1 METYEFKNKHGEFS
15 VKVGDKIMVD
25 DGHQFEI
32 DFILDSVSS
41 IKGDI
46 TDKPSI
52 MIRTSENSYSIIN
65 EEKITEVFG
74 NEDTIQNSPCPQCGE
89 DMHLDSVES
98 LSDYYGQQLETSLP
112 QLRSWRHAKVYNL
125 SCPNCGM
132 SFEVREATMSER
144 LDNYNYNHSK
154 DNEQ

>member
-1 METYEFKNKHGEFS
+1 METYKFKNKHGEFS
-15 VKVGDKIMVD
+15 VKIGDKIMVD

-32 DFILDSVSS
+32 DFILNSFSS
-41 IKGDI
+41 IMGDI
-46 TDKPSI
+46 TDKHSI
-52 MIRTSENSYSIIN
+52 MIRTGENSYSILN

-74 NEDTIQNSPCPQCGE
+74 NEDTILDSPCPQCGE
-89 DMHLDSVES
+89 DMHLDSVET
-98 LSDYYGQQLETSLP
+98 LSDFYGEDCG
-112 QLRSWRHAKVYNL
+112 HAKIYKL

-144 LDNYNYNHSK
+144 LDHYNYNHSK

>member
-32 DFILDSVSS
+32 DFILNPVPS
-41 IKGDI
+41 IKGGI

-52 MIRTSENSYSIIN
+52 MIRNDDNSYLIIN
-65 EEKITEVFG
+65 EEKIVEVFA
-74 NEDTIQNSPCPQCGE
+74 NEDTILDSPCPQCGE
-89 DMHLDSVES
+89 DMHLDSIEN
-98 LSDYYGQQLETSLP
+98 LSEMYGEDCG
-112 QLRSWRHAKVYNL
+112 HAKVYNL

-144 LDNYNYNHSK
+144 LDHYNYNHSK
-154 DNEQ
+154 ENEQ

>member
-15 VKVGDKIMVD
+15 VKVGDKILVD

-32 DFILDSVSS
+32 DFILDSISS
-41 IKGDI
+41 IKGGI

-52 MIRTSENSYSIIN
+52 MICTGENSYSIIN

-74 NEDTIQNSPCPQCGE
+74 NEDTILDSPCPQCGE
-89 DMHLDSVES
+89 DMHLDSAES
-98 LSDYYGQQLETSLP
+98 LSDYYGEDCG
-112 QLRSWRHAKVYNL
+112 HAKIYNL

-144 LDNYNYNHSK
+144 LDNYNYNHRK